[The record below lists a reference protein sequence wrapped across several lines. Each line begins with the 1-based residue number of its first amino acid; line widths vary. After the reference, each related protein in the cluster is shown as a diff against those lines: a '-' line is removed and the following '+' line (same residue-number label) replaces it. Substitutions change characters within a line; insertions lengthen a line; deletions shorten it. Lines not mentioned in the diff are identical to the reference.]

1 VAETLLWVLPLVPT
15 VTALAMLATRERRIL
30 SLIDVGGSTVL
41 AALTFVLAREVAAG
55 GPRSL
60 GVFRVDELGLVFL
73 LLLVVLTLAVSIY
86 TVGWLKQAVAVGNM
100 KAKSLRSYFSLV
112 HAFVATMVVTIL
124 ADNLGVLWIAME
136 GTTIT
141 SAVLIGYHGHRH
153 GLEAAWKYIIV
164 TTIGISFGLFGTVLI
179 YAAAADVMGGAG
191 AMSWSA
197 IMQVAPRLDPGIVR
211 IGFIFVLVGY
221 GTKAGLAPMHLW
233 LPDAHSQA
241 PTPVSALLSGVLIK
255 CALLAIIRF
264 QTIAA
269 AACGPAFPEEVLL
282 VFGLISVVVATPFIL
297 AQRDLKRLLGY
308 HSVEHV
314 GIVVLGLGF
323 GGAVGTYGA
332 LLHVVN
338 HGVTKALAF
347 FAAGTAIARYGS
359 RDMRAIRGLFA
370 VAPIGATFLMLAALS
385 LAGVP
390 PFSIFVS
397 ELMVLR
403 AGIGHGHWVAIAIFL
418 VMVVV
423 IFAGLLH
430 HAGAMVFGEPRGAS
444 RKAEAWSP
452 LAGMLLL
459 AAIMVLLGLTIPVNF
474 DALLRRATEIVVG

>member
-1 VAETLLWVLPLVPT
+1 MSETLLWVLPLLPT

-100 KAKSLRSYFSLV
+100 KAESLRSYFALV
-112 HAFVATMVVTIL
+112 HVFVATMVVTIL

-164 TTIGISFGLFGTVLI
+164 TTIGISFGLFGTVLV

-191 AMSWSA
+191 TMSWSA
-197 IMQVAPRLDPGIVR
+197 IMKVAPRLDPGIVR

-255 CALLAIIRF
+255 CALLGIIRF

-269 AACGPAFPEEVLL
+269 AACTPAFPEKVLL
-282 VFGLISVVVATPFIL
+282 IFGLTSVVVATPFIL
-297 AQRDLKRLLGY
+297 AQHDLKRLLGY

-314 GIVVLGLGF
+314 GIIALGLGF
-323 GGAVGTYGA
+323 GGPVGTYGA

-347 FAAGTAIARYGS
+347 FAAGKAIARYGT
-359 RDMRAIRGLFA
+359 RDMRVIRGLLS
-370 VAPIGATFLMLAALS
+370 VAPIGATLLMLAALS

-418 VMVVV
+418 AMVVV

-430 HAGAMVFGEPRGAS
+430 HAGAMVFGEPRGAG
-444 RKAEAWSP
+444 RKTEAWSP
-452 LAGMLLL
+452 LL
-459 AAIMVLLGLTIPVNF
+459 AM
-474 DALLRRATEIVVG
+474 R